1 MGQSPWGLF
10 LTPLYLKET
19 KQCRVCKEDKP
30 LTSYH
35 VHDHKTGKLRN
46 DCKDCRRI
54 KTLTYRY
61 GISNEDYDSFMHTQK
76 GVCAICGTATPT
88 ENHDETRPNL
98 YVDHCHTSGAVR
110 GLLCSSCNTGLGLF
124 KDNPE
129 RLKAAIQ
136 YLTK

>member
-1 MGQSPWGLF
+1 MFHNRTSSPDGKRNQCKRCRSEAAWKRVYGLEAGEYDT
-10 LTPLYLKET
+10 LLQ
-19 KQCRVCKEDKP
+19 KQE
-30 LTSYH
+30 
-35 VHDHKTGKLRN
+35 
-46 DCKDCRRI
+46 
-54 KTLTYRY
+54 
-61 GISNEDYDSFMHTQK
+61 
-76 GVCAICGTATPT
+76 GVCAICGKDTPT
-88 ENHDETRPNL
+88 NQDETRTNL